1 MAVGFLE
8 SEIFRGGQII
18 DTILLIIA
26 GIAGISCLFG
36 AIAYLISI
44 SNEIQNPDIEEIE
57 PVK

>member
-1 MAVGFLE
+1 LK
-8 SEIFRGGQII
+8 SDIFRGGQII

-36 AIAYLISI
+36 AITYLISI